1 MTIHDS
7 TDSRRSDTRH
17 RARPGVDGATSRRD
31 FLKLAGSA
39 ALLGA
44 VGLGG
49 SGCGRLLKW
58 SGGREDGAQR
68 TMSSGP
74 DGPGG
79 SDGNG
84 GSDGT
89 GGPDGVGDPPDRD
102 APDGPENPGSAPGGA
117 PPDLAVIKGPDPAR
131 NLTAALAALGGME
144 RFVRRGDRVVLKPNV
159 LTGRAPEYA
168 VTTNPLLVNALAV
181 ACYEAGAADV
191 VVLDRP
197 TGAARNAFEASGI
210 ARAASDADASVKY
223 LSDRNFEKISIPEGR
238 ILTSWPLV
246 TDVFEADVFINV
258 PIAKDHSLAGL
269 TMAMKNL
276 MGVMGGQRGLVHVDF
291 TQKIV
296 DLATLIRPHLVV
308 LDAHRILLR
317 NGPTGGSLD
326 DVRLAETLVVGTSQ
340 VAVDAY
346 GATLFG
352 LAPRDLGYLAAAEDR
367 GLGTTDLT
375 TLVVHESAAA

>member
-1 MTIHDS
+1 MVGRPPDSDRPAPCHD
-7 TDSRRSDTRH
+7 RH
-17 RARPGVDGATSRRD
+17 VFVRGFTSRGGFFR
-31 FLKLAGSA
+31 LAGSA

-44 VGLGG
+44 GGLAG
-49 SGCGRLLKW
+49 SGCGRLLDW
-58 SGGREDGAQR
+58 SGSQERGSSR
-68 TMSSGP
+68 TMASDPGDLADGGTDPGSTPGADTAGGTTTTGQDGSGP
-74 DGPGG
+74 
-79 SDGNG
+79 
-84 GSDGT
+84 
-89 GGPDGVGDPPDRD
+89 PDS
-102 APDGPENPGSAPGGA
+102 SAGA
-117 PPDLAVIKGPDPAR
+117 LPPDLAVIKGPDPAR

-168 VTTNPLLVNALAV
+168 VTTNPLLVTALAV
-181 ACYEAGAADV
+181 ACYEAGAKEV

-197 TGAARNAFEASGI
+197 TGAARTAFEVSGI
-210 ARAASDADASVKY
+210 ARAAADADASVKY
-223 LSDRNFEKISIPEGR
+223 LSDRNFERISLPEGR

-246 TDVFEADVFINV
+246 TDVFDSDVFINV

-308 LDAHRILLR
+308 LDAHRILVR
-317 NGPTGGSLD
+317 NGPTGGGLD
-326 DVRLAETLVVGTSQ
+326 DVRLTETLVVGTNQ

-346 GATLFG
+346 GSSLFG
-352 LAPRDLGYLAAAEDR
+352 IAPRDLGYLATAEDQ
-367 GLGTTDLT
+367 GHGTTDLS
-375 TLVVHESAAA
+375 TLVVHEGVVA